1 VSALKTDVPET
12 RFGNMVE
19 NIPPRR
25 RSSDPRVT
33 YAKRSLPFA
42 ESGAGKYTHRVRSVQ
57 IIALDPK
64 QWPAHIA
71 VSCWCGQSVL
81 ISEKRQHKASRIVAE
96 PSRVLCAT
104 CEGRAIGAGQLG
116 AQEIGGRAVM
126 FSPQRGER

>member
-1 VSALKTDVPET
+1 MSAA
-12 RFGNMVE
+12 MVE

-25 RSSDPRVT
+25 RSEDPRVT

-42 ESGAGKYTHRVRSVQ
+42 ESAGGKYTHRVRSVQ

-71 VSCWCGQSVL
+71 INCWCGTSIL
-81 ISEKRQHKASRIVAE
+81 ISNKRHHRDNRIVAE
-96 PSRVLCAT
+96 QSRVLCAT

-116 AQEIGGRAVM
+116 AQEIGGRPVM
-126 FSPQRGER
+126 FSPQRGEQ

>member
-1 VSALKTDVPET
+1 MSAV
-12 RFGNMVE
+12 MVE

-25 RSSDPRVT
+25 RSDDPRVT

-71 VSCWCGQSVL
+71 VNCWCGQSVL
-81 ISEKRQHKASRIVAE
+81 ISAKRQHKASRIVAE

-116 AQEIGGRAVM
+116 APEIAGRPVM
-126 FSPQRGER
+126 FSPRVA

>member
-1 VSALKTDVPET
+1 
-12 RFGNMVE
+12 MVE

-57 IIALDPK
+57 IIAALDLN

-71 VSCWCGQSVL
+71 VNCWCGQSVL
-81 ISEKRQHKASRIVAE
+81 ISNKRKHAASRIVAE

-116 AQEIGGRAVM
+116 AQEIGGRPVK
-126 FSPQRGER
+126 FSPQRGEQ